1 MTDEEVL
8 INAGEDENFGFGP
21 AKYAVG
27 PSLLGYSLYSMRNQT
42 PGGIRRTVADFASNR
57 LEGFYKPG
65 AWKAPRYGWELFKT
79 GGRIGYSAY
88 ANLANSGFY
97 NETGVSPVV
106 MRDLEGIKNA
116 RDLSR
121 EKYLSYK
128 KGYTDLSF
136 KNDVKFAEK
145 KLYFKL
151 TSDKANQLI
160 FGGKVSPIID
170 KIVGDNVKLT
180 NVNRFIQAA
189 DGSTEIADYV
199 LRGHES
205 IKGRGQTVGDTK
217 GLQFIKY
224 KPGRFG
230 DVLRAT
236 QFDRN
241 FYQTILN
248 LKNHGTVGTVESI
261 ILNGGYKPKRLS
273 NGKYIFRL
281 SPSIKP
287 DWDWGGFNS
296 VAIWDPNDKE
306 KIRII
311 ASDVPDVD
319 IKGRPVPGSGGKY
332 PAIKY
337 VDSKEISISEGS
349 LKKRGIN
356 IAANDEIINRK
367 DPNWWQR
374 VRGWTKDRYYRF
386 FGYPD
391 SKTKRHKIDRVKR
404 VEELDKKTLFSK
416 EQQNEIEKL
425 KKERNKFRVS
435 NLKKISRL
443 GRNLAGP
450 AGIALMAY
458 QLLSG
463 DD

>member
-8 INAGEDENFGFGP
+8 INAGEDESFGFGALNYP
-21 AKYAVG
+21 LGA
-27 PSLLGYSLYSMRNQT
+27 SLLGYSMYGMRGQT

-65 AWKAPRYGWELFKT
+65 AWKAPRYGWELAKT

-97 NETGVSPVV
+97 NQTGVSPVV
-106 MRDLEGIKNA
+106 MRDLDNIGSTIKNA
-116 RDLSR
+116 TS
-121 EKYLSYK
+121 KYLSYQ

-136 KNDVKFAEK
+136 KNDIKFAEK

-151 TSDKANQLI
+151 TNDKANQLI
-160 FGGKVSPIID
+160 FGGKSSPIID
-170 KIVGDNVKLT
+170 KIVGDKVKLT
-180 NVNRFIQAA
+180 DVNRFIKAA
-189 DGSTEIADYV
+189 DGSKELANYV
-199 LRGHES
+199 ITRQPS
-205 IKGRGQTVGDTK
+205 IVSRGQTIFDPK

-224 KPGRFG
+224 KPNRFG

-241 FYQTILN
+241 FYKTILE
-248 LKNHGTVGTVESI
+248 LKNHGKIGTAESI
-261 ILNGGYKPKRLS
+261 IANGGYKPTRLS
-273 NGKYIFRL
+273 NGKFVFSL

-296 VAIWDPNDKE
+296 VAVWDPKKGG

-311 ASDVPDVD
+311 ATDVPDVD

-332 PAIKY
+332 PGIKY
-337 VDSKEISISEGS
+337 VDSKEITISEGS
-349 LKKRGIN
+349 LKKKGIN
-356 IAANDEIINRK
+356 IAANDELINRK
-367 DPNWWQR
+367 QPNWWQR
-374 VRGWTKDRYYRF
+374 VRGWTKNKYYQYF
-386 FGYPD
+386 PITG
-391 SKTKRHKIDRVKR
+391 KTKRHSVNRAKQVDGLHKS
-404 VEELDKKTLFSK
+404 LFSK
-416 EQQNEIEKL
+416 DQLKEIGNL
-425 KKERNKFRVS
+425 KKERKNFKVS